1 MSAFTFH
8 ALPPALAD
16 DARREALDHGRAV
29 AVAGDGD
36 GPYPVRCCLRDAEA
50 GEGVLLLS
58 AQPVTASS
66 PYAAPGPIYLHRD
79 ACDGYRDDGEVPE
92 ILRARLLSVRAFDR
106 AHMMTGT
113 EVVQGADLEPAAERL
128 LAIPDTAYL
137 HVHFA
142 GAGCFA
148 CRIEPAAA
156 NHLS

>member
-1 MSAFTFH
+1 MSGFAFH

-16 DARREALDHGRAV
+16 HARRTAIEHGCAV
-29 AVAGDGD
+29 TVAGDDD

-58 AQPVTASS
+58 AQPVTADS
-66 PYAAPGPIYLHRD
+66 PYAAPGPIYLHLHP
-79 ACDGYRDDGEVPE
+79 CEGYRPDGDVPE
-92 ILRARLLSVRAFDR
+92 ILQKRLLSVRAFDG

-128 LAIPDTAYL
+128 LAISGTAYL

-148 CRIEPAAA
+148 CRIERAA
-156 NHLS
+156 

>member
-29 AVAGDGD
+29 AVARDGD

-156 NHLS
+156 TI

>member
-1 MSAFTFH
+1 MSGFTFH

-16 DARREALDHGRAV
+16 DARRTAIERGGAV
-29 AVAGDGD
+29 TVAGDGD

-58 AQPVTASS
+58 AQPVTATS
-66 PYAAPGPIYLHRD
+66 PYAAPGPIYLHQHP
-79 ACDGYRDDGEVPE
+79 CEGYQPAGDVPE
-92 ILRARLLSVRAFDR
+92 ILQKRLLSVRAFDS

-128 LAIPDTAYL
+128 LAISGTAYL

-148 CRIEPAAA
+148 CRIEPRAA
-156 NHLS
+156 

>member
-8 ALPPALAD
+8 ALPPTLAD
-16 DARREALDHGRAV
+16 DARREALHHGRAV
-29 AVAGDGD
+29 AVVEGGD

-58 AQPVTASS
+58 AQPVTTPS

-79 ACDGYRDDGEVPE
+79 ACEGYRAGGEVPE
-92 ILRARLLSVRAFDR
+92 ILRTRLLSVRAFDR
-106 AHMMTGT
+106 AHMMIGT
-113 EVVQGADLEPAAERL
+113 EVVQGADLEPVAERL

-148 CRIEPAAA
+148 CRIEPA
-156 NHLS
+156 